1 MNYFVQGIGAVTPL
15 GPTAEITWQA
25 LCDGQ
30 QAVRS
35 PLTASLGGRQY
46 FSCSVPS
53 KFVNLSAPLPRLRR
67 SSVLSLMGV
76 TAAQEALAQK
86 QRATGSPPA
95 IIYAICSGAV
105 SYTRR
110 FFDEVLR
117 PDVPTPS
124 PLLFSETV
132 FNGPASHLASVL
144 QMDGPVYTL
153 VGDSA
158 VGLSAIHFAT
168 ELLYLDQT
176 LENCLVV
183 GTEEMNWVLPE
194 AFQSWRM
201 VSRTPRCE
209 VFGKRR
215 GAVFGEAAAAVL
227 IGREPGWR
235 LAYTGAGQAFFS
247 MKDAIETTEK
257 VVSECISNAGEP
269 DIVLASANGTF
280 IDHAEHRALSLGAI
294 RAPVYA
300 YKPALGDALGAGAVL
315 QVVLG
320 CLALQSQKLPGTLSA
335 GDLSALV
342 NRTTKPVHADRCLI
356 STVGFS
362 QQANALM
369 IEVP

>member
-1 MNYFVQGIGAVTPL
+1 MNYSVQGIGAVTPL
-15 GPTAEITWQA
+15 GPTSELTWQA
-25 LCDGQ
+25 LCEGQ
-30 QAVRS
+30 QAEWS
-35 PLTASLGGRQY
+35 SLSASLAGRQH

-53 KFVNLSAPLPRLRR
+53 KFVNLSAHVPRLRR
-67 SSVLSLMGV
+67 SSVLSLLGV
-76 TAAQEALAQK
+76 TAAQEALARK
-86 QRATGSPPA
+86 QAENPPA

-105 SYTRR
+105 NYTRR

-132 FNGPASHLASVL
+132 FNGPASHLAAVL
-144 QMDGPVYTL
+144 RMDGPVYTL

-158 VGLSAIHFAT
+158 VGLSAIHFAA
-168 ELLYLDQT
+168 ELLDIDPT
-176 LENCLVV
+176 LESCLVV
-183 GTEEMNWVLPE
+183 GTEEINWVLPE

-209 VFGKRR
+209 VFGESH

-227 IGREPGWR
+227 IGRGPGFR
-235 LAYTGAGQAFFS
+235 LAYTGGGQPFFS
-247 MKDAIETTEK
+247 TKDAIETTEK
-257 VVSECISNAGEP
+257 VVRQCVGSAGQP
-269 DIVLASANGTF
+269 DIIIASANGTF
-280 IDHAEHRALSLGAI
+280 VDQAESWAFSLGKL

-320 CLALQSQKLPGTLSA
+320 CLALQHQILPGTLSA
-335 GDLSALV
+335 GNGLGLV
-342 NRTTKPVHADRCLI
+342 NRITRPVDADRCLI

-369 IEVP
+369 IELK